1 MLEDVLS
8 ELVVVK
14 RSGQRVSFNK
24 NKIAIAIKQAF
35 DSVYKTSNEDK
46 VNKVYSKVLEYIE
59 NNFSLRKTI
68 NVEDIQDIIE
78 KTLKDEKY
86 IEVYNAF
93 NEYRVKRAASRD
105 IFDRKEEHKFVRATE
120 KLVFTASENENKSPS
135 LVLLNFGRTI
145 SDEFSRSYLIDSKY
159 IRAHDE
165 GLIYIH
171 DLDYYALGT
180 IKDTFIDFS
189 NTNLDNCLQSIAS
202 VILNFKKEQYK
213 EQAIPSID
221 YLLSTYL
228 IEKFKKK
235 FNRTVKRYFKLEGFD
250 NYINLKSIESLI
262 YRLNTIYIDFSIF
275 DKYLL
280 NDRVIKIFN
289 FAYETSLNDTKEEFK
304 DNLKNLLV
312 TLNNLSSSFD
322 NSSSSISIGSCD
334 TKDGKFIQDIYIEII
349 SELDRLDNVT
359 TVYKVKDDD
368 RLECISKLI
377 CLNKNV
383 VVTFVNASYNKL
395 FLKNNSHRFEVEYF
409 SNGDKITDNV
419 FDKNQTSIGRMI
431 ISKTSINLVR
441 IALNSNTLE
450 EFYNKLSTTLELVK
464 NQLLQDFEYISSK
477 YKENFKYIFESNYL
491 IDNEKL
497 EQEKKIRKVIKNG
510 TLSIGY
516 VGLYECLLL
525 FDKDVDYAVEIIKFI
540 KEKCDEFTNE
550 YKLNFSL
557 RETDEDEALKYLKA
571 LDKSIYGIIPK
582 VTDKEYS
589 IFSNNLTSLS
599 FEDRFKIEKYI
610 HKYSNGGYKEVIYLP
625 KNYSYKKLYDVLEL
639 AMKYDIGYIKIKM
652 GKG

>member
-1 MLEDVLS
+1 MEDIFRD
-8 ELVVVK
+8 LVVVK

-24 NKIAIAIKQAF
+24 NKIAIAVKQAF

-46 VNKVYSKVLEYIE
+46 VNKVYSKVLEYIK
-59 NNFSLRKTI
+59 NNFSFRKTI

-78 KTLKDEKY
+78 NILKDEKY
-86 IEVYNAF
+86 IEVYNVF

-105 IFDRKEEHKFVRATE
+105 IFDKKEEHKFIRATE
-120 KLVFTASENENKSPS
+120 KLVLTANENENKSPS
-135 LVLLNFGRTI
+135 LILLNFGRTI

-180 IKDTFIDFS
+180 IKDAFIDFS
-189 NTNLDNCLQSIAS
+189 NTNLDNCLQSIAMT
-202 VILNFKKEQYK
+202 ILNFKKEQYK

-228 IEKFKKK
+228 IEKFKRK
-235 FNRTVKRYFKLEGFD
+235 FNKTAKRYFKLEGFD

-280 NDRVIKIFN
+280 NDKVIKIFN

-322 NSSSSISIGSCD
+322 NSSCSISIGSCD
-334 TKDGKFIQDIYIEII
+334 TKDGKFIQDIYFEII

-359 TVYKVKDDD
+359 TVYKVKEDD
-368 RLECISKLI
+368 RLEYISKLI
-377 CLNKNV
+377 CLNKNIV
-383 VVTFVNASYNKL
+383 VSFVNVSYNKL

-409 SNGDKITDNV
+409 GNGDKITDNM
-419 FDKNQTSIGRMI
+419 FDKNQTSVGRMI
-431 ISKTSINLVR
+431 VSKTSINLVR
-441 IALNSNTLE
+441 IALSSMTLD

-525 FDKDVDYAVEIIKFI
+525 FDKKIDYAVEIIKFI

-599 FEDRFKIEKYI
+599 FDERFKIERYI
-610 HKYSNGGYKEVIYLP
+610 HKYSNGGYKEVVYLP

-639 AMKYDIGYIKIKM
+639 AMKYDIGYIKIKL
-652 GKG
+652 GKC

>member
-1 MLEDVLS
+1 MEDIFRD
-8 ELVVVK
+8 LVVVK

-24 NKIAIAIKQAF
+24 NKIAIAVKQAF

-46 VNKVYSKVLEYIE
+46 VNKVYSKVLEYIK
-59 NNFSLRKTI
+59 NNFSFRKTI

-78 KTLKDEKY
+78 NILKDEKY
-86 IEVYNAF
+86 IEVYNVF

-105 IFDRKEEHKFVRATE
+105 IFDKKEEHKFIRATE
-120 KLVFTASENENKSPS
+120 KLVLTANENENKSPS
-135 LVLLNFGRTI
+135 LILLNFGRTI

-180 IKDTFIDFS
+180 IKDAFIDFS
-189 NTNLDNCLQSIAS
+189 NTNLDNCLQSIAMT
-202 VILNFKKEQYK
+202 ILNFKKEQYK

-228 IEKFKKK
+228 IEKFKRK
-235 FNRTVKRYFKLEGFD
+235 FNKTAKRYFKLEGFD

-280 NDRVIKIFN
+280 NDKVIKIFN

-322 NSSSSISIGSCD
+322 NSSCSISIGSCD
-334 TKDGKFIQDIYIEII
+334 TKDGKFIQDIYFEII

-359 TVYKVKDDD
+359 TVYKVKEDD
-368 RLECISKLI
+368 RLEYISKLI
-377 CLNKNV
+377 CLNKNIV
-383 VVTFVNASYNKL
+383 VSFVNVSYNKL

-409 SNGDKITDNV
+409 GNGDKITDNM
-419 FDKNQTSIGRMI
+419 FDKNQTSVGRMI
-431 ISKTSINLVR
+431 VSKTSINLVR
-441 IALNSNTLE
+441 IALSSMTLD

-477 YKENFKYIFESNYL
+477 YKENFKYTFESNYL

-525 FDKDVDYAVEIIKFI
+525 FDKKIDYAVEIIKFI

-599 FEDRFKIEKYI
+599 FDERFKIERYI
-610 HKYSNGGYKEVIYLP
+610 HKYSNGGYKEVVYLP

-639 AMKYDIGYIKIKM
+639 AMKYDIGYIKIKL
-652 GKG
+652 GKC